1 MSRQFQKNP
10 KQPAKEQIAKI
21 TVDFVKEKVVVIY
34 HMDDGE
40 IEPIKKEYP
49 RDQILGLGKIDTNE
63 KKNDDPI
70 IQQ

>member
-1 MSRQFQKNP
+1 M
-10 KQPAKEQIAKI
+10 
-21 TVDFVKEKVVVIY
+21 DFVKEKVIVIY

-40 IEPIKKEYP
+40 IEPIKKDYP

-70 IQQ
+70 IQQEHQKLLEM